1 MENGK
6 APGIDGIPVEFY
18 KAFWPLIGEDL
29 LAVLSDS
36 LVGGLLPL
44 SCRRAVLTLLPKK
57 DPELKLMMGFSVV
70 FIFALL
76 QICTLCDGG
85 NSEDLS
91 NITDSSNHRHHLHPR
106 GLSGRGSAEKE
117 EDGSA
122 KKEKDQNIF
131 HFEHLNDIKGQDF
144 QIDNCKEE
152 KKVKPDKIKVIKRV
166 TADNKNCKPAKHV
179 VKFDQGSDISRAF
192 LKSRTHTVGGAME
205 ASASGTIFKLVQ
217 IGGKLSAKY
226 DYSHQNSETTSKVD
240 KDLHSVSMEIEIPP
254 NHSCTIEIK
263 RKTSTVEAQCSGQLT
278 RQYKN
283 GEERTTFITDIYDQ
297 EEVAELITS
306 VKPCTP
312 LPDRTTQATSREIES
327 LSITVKQLV
336 SDVGENKRELC
347 RLQNEVK
354 ELRQGNIALKAALD
368 ESRRYGW
375 KSFLKIHGLKEEDGE
390 NVRSKVIGVL
400 KKVVP
405 DAPVH
410 LDAGVDIV
418 HRLGPKTGKTRSIII
433 MFSLRRVRDAV
444 WQAVRRCTFLKDNNL
459 TITEPVPPEDRAARE
474 KLWPLVKKAR
484 EEGKRASFKDSYAL
498 IDGKKF
504 NYADV

>member
-1 MENGK
+1 M
-6 APGIDGIPVEFY
+6 
-18 KAFWPLIGEDL
+18 
-29 LAVLSDS
+29 
-36 LVGGLLPL
+36 GGTQ
-44 SCRRAVLTLLPKK
+44 RIFLTS
-57 DPELKLMMGFSVV
+57 M
-70 FIFALL
+70 
-76 QICTLCDGG
+76 
-85 NSEDLS
+85 
-91 NITDSSNHRHHLHPR
+91 RHHLHPR

-131 HFEHLNDIKGQDF
+131 HFEHLKYVASKYPPEGAAQVSLNKEDYYILVSDNCNELKVKALKSSETSPGGFQFMVNKDNFEILEWRTAADIQRLSIRCILFCNNYVIVKDKNGISSMTIGSVIGSSELLTVNSDIKGQDF

-179 VKFDQGSDISRAF
+179 VKFDQGNDKSKSF

-312 LPDRTTQATSREIES
+312 LPDR
-327 LSITVKQLV
+327 
-336 SDVGENKRELC
+336 
-347 RLQNEVK
+347 
-354 ELRQGNIALKAALD
+354 
-368 ESRRYGW
+368 
-375 KSFLKIHGLKEEDGE
+375 
-390 NVRSKVIGVL
+390 VR
-400 KKVVP
+400 
-405 DAPVH
+405 
-410 LDAGVDIV
+410 
-418 HRLGPKTGKTRSIII
+418 
-433 MFSLRRVRDAV
+433 
-444 WQAVRRCTFLKDNNL
+444 C
-459 TITEPVPPEDRAARE
+459 
-474 KLWPLVKKAR
+474 
-484 EEGKRASFKDSYAL
+484 
-498 IDGKKF
+498 
-504 NYADV
+504 